1 MEEHTI
7 LVVEDDLPLREAVVL
22 KLKAAGFRVVP
33 AATAEDGMVLLS
45 SLHLDFIWLD
55 MFLPGMS
62 GLQFLE
68 HLRENENY
76 KNIPVIIVSAYSSND
91 KVKRAFELNIFN
103 FVIKIDHPIK
113 DIVGQISSYFKK
125 EE

>member
-91 KVKRAFELNIFN
+91 KIKRAFELNIFN
-103 FVIKIDHPIK
+103 FVTKIDHPIK